1 MAMIMSIGRMDG
13 WMDGWMDK
21 MITMS
26 PFGNED
32 DYVLL
37 GSVIPPKTVIISR
50 IIHNMT
56 PRLYIIIS
64 SL

>member
-1 MAMIMSIGRMDG
+1 MDG
-13 WMDGWMDK
+13 GMDK

-37 GSVIPPKTVIISR
+37 GSVIPPKTVIISDYSQYDTSAF
-50 IIHNMT
+50 NT
-56 PRLYIIIS
+56 SS
-64 SL
+64 SLHCENIRYSR

>member
-1 MAMIMSIGRMDG
+1 MDG
-13 WMDGWMDK
+13 GMDK

-37 GSVIPPKTVIISR
+37 GSVIPPKTVIISDYSQYDTSALHHHLFVVK
-50 IIHNMT
+50 I
-56 PRLYIIIS
+56 
-64 SL
+64 